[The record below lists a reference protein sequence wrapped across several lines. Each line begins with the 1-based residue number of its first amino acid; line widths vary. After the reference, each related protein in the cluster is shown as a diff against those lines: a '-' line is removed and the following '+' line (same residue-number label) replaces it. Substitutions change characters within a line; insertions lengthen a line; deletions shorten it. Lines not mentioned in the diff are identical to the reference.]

1 MLAVFLDKLIMNHFQ
16 FLISLFVVLI
26 LSGCGAHYT
35 PSFTK
40 MSTGYAQ
47 YLAQYQTD
55 SILMNLVRASEEKP
69 LSFLDIPSINASG
82 NTSQS
87 HSIGLSLGGLT
98 ADNFTGAIVS
108 ASPTSSVGV
117 GTSFNFTQSSLDNAT
132 FWRGFLTEI
141 PMRVAGMFRTPH
153 IPREVVFSLLIESIE
168 INQPDQKPV
177 TYFNSP
183 LDPNY
188 EKFHTLFYEMLNEG
202 LELEP
207 IFQSNAP
214 AKNSTG
220 SSNDRNNSQS
230 SGSTA
235 QPSAQ
240 NLQDFRLCLKHKPNQ
255 PGLKRSFHPEHYC
268 GISLDEKDL
277 FNGKARFVVRMRS
290 PKNIFN
296 YLGDVINAQQKE
308 LPIYV
313 TLPPTPETKNR
324 KEGQSRRY
332 VLFVVQKNPP
342 IDFAI
347 YASAVGSYRDEYAI
361 PKENNG
367 YSPVVMDLLSNMII
381 LNKISGSLPQQPA
394 VLIR

>member
-1 MLAVFLDKLIMNHFQ
+1 MDMHLNRSRLYI
-16 FLISLFVVLI
+16 LFVTTIL

-82 NTSQS
+82 NTSQN

-108 ASPTSSVGV
+108 ASPSSSVGV
-117 GTSFNFTQSSLDNAT
+117 GTSFNFTQSSLDNAV
-132 FWRGFLTEI
+132 FWKGFLTEI
-141 PMRVAGMFRTPH
+141 PMKVAGMFRTPH
-153 IPREVVFSLLIESIE
+153 IPREVIFSLLIESIE
-168 INQPDQKPV
+168 IKQPDQKPV

-183 LDPNY
+183 LDPTY
-188 EKFHTLFYEMLNEG
+188 QKFNEALYEMLNEG

-207 IFQSNAP
+207 VFQSNAP
-214 AKNSTG
+214 VKNPND
-220 SSNDRNNSQS
+220 SNSNKKTS
-230 SGSTA
+230 SGTESST

-240 NLQDFRLCLKHKPNQ
+240 ILQDFRLCLKHNPDQ
-255 PGLKRSFHPEHYC
+255 VTLKRNYDPVHYC
-268 GISLDEKDL
+268 GISLNEKDL
-277 FNGKARFVVRMRS
+277 FNGKARFVIRMRS

-308 LPIYV
+308 SPIYV

-342 IDFAI
+342 INLAT
-347 YASAVGSYRDEYAI
+347 YASAVGTYRDEYAI

-367 YSPVVMDLLSNMII
+367 YSPLVMDLLSNMII

>member
-1 MLAVFLDKLIMNHFQ
+1 MMNRYRFY
-16 FLISLFVVLI
+16 LVIVTAAI

-82 NTSQS
+82 TTNQN
-87 HSIGLSLGGLT
+87 HSIGLSLGGLA

-132 FWRGFLTEI
+132 FWKGFLTEI

-153 IPREVVFSLLIESIE
+153 IPREVIFSLLIESIE
-168 INQPDQKPV
+168 IKEPNQKPV

-183 LDPNY
+183 LDPTY
-188 EKFHTLFYEMLNEG
+188 QKFNEALYEMLNEG

-207 IFQSNAP
+207 VFQTNSPSKATNDPNYDKNAQQ
-214 AKNSTG
+214 NTG
-220 SSNDRNNSQS
+220 SGTQS
-230 SGSTA
+230 TTQSV
-235 QPSAQ
+235 
-240 NLQDFRLCLKHKPNQ
+240 QDFRLCLKHNPNQ
-255 PGLKRSFHPEHYC
+255 STLRRSFHPEHYC
-268 GISLDEKDL
+268 GISMNEKDL
-277 FNGKARFVVRMRS
+277 FNGKARFVIRMRS

-308 LPIYV
+308 SPIFV

-342 IDFAI
+342 IDLAT

-367 YSPVVMDLLSNMII
+367 YSPLVMDLLSNMII
-381 LNKISGSLPQQPA
+381 MNKISGSFPQQPA

>member
-1 MLAVFLDKLIMNHFQ
+1 MYRLRLYAAFITVIT
-16 FLISLFVVLI
+16 

-87 HSIGLSLGGLT
+87 HSIGLSLGGLA

-108 ASPTSSVGV
+108 ASPASSVGV

-132 FWRGFLTEI
+132 FWKGFLTEI
-141 PMRVAGMFRTPH
+141 PMRTAGMFRTPY
-153 IPREVVFSLLIESIE
+153 IPREVIFSLLIESIE
-168 INQPDQKPV
+168 IKQPDQKSV

-188 EKFHTLFYEMLNEG
+188 QKFSEIFYEMLHEG
-202 LELEP
+202 LEFEP
-207 IFQSNAP
+207 VFQTSTP
-214 AKNSTG
+214 VKNSNDSNSDKNSPQKVG
-220 SSNDRNNSQS
+220 SNY
-230 SGSTA
+230 
-235 QPSAQ
+235 QPSTQ
-240 NLQDFRLCLKHKPNQ
+240 TLQDFRLCLKHNPNQ
-255 PGLKRSFHPEHYC
+255 PNLKRNYHSEHYC
-268 GISLDEKDL
+268 GISLDERDL
-277 FNGKARFVVRMRS
+277 FNGKARFVIRMRS

-296 YLGDVINAQQKE
+296 YLGDVINAQHKE
-308 LPIYV
+308 SPIYV
-313 TLPPTPETKNR
+313 ILPPTPETKNR

-342 IDFAI
+342 IDLAT
-347 YASAVGSYRDEYAI
+347 YASAIGSYRDEYAI

-367 YSPVVMDLLSNMII
+367 YSPLVMDLLSNMII